1 MLWRLYLYSHDERKV
16 VKLSIEINTQ
26 KLKYSHIA
34 EAIQPRVIQ
43 NNLTSDFQNAWLLI
57 PLDNINGAIKI
68 KFQGHR
74 IMANCHLFF
83 CKKKQR
89 IFEIYTFKLQ
99 EYLELV
105 HLSAWSSLANW
116 A

>member
-1 MLWRLYLYSHDERKV
+1 MV
-16 VKLSIEINTQ
+16 T
-26 KLKYSHIA
+26 
-34 EAIQPRVIQ
+34 RVAQ
-43 NNLTSDFQNAWLLI
+43 NYHTSDFQNAWLLI
-57 PLDNINGAIKI
+57 PFNNINGAIKI
-68 KFQGHR
+68 KFRG
-74 IMANCHLFF
+74 IGLWLIASFF
-83 CKKKQR
+83 CKKIQR